1 MLRRWFAFC
10 VLMLLA
16 ALLLAGCRQGPGD
29 LTLYGVQT
37 GKSDCLVFILP
48 NGETLL
54 VDTGLKD
61 TYDQVEQVLKLAGV
75 KEIHHLILTHGHKDH
90 IGGLKKLAKAYAIE
104 VIYTNAYDK
113 ATYNDSERADIAAS
127 CGRWVQVKAGE
138 RLSFDGVEAEILAP
152 QRAYSDE
159 EDDNN
164 NSLVVR
170 LSHGDVIFLLMG
182 DATSL
187 IEESLLDQGVDVAA
201 DFLKAGRHGKSDAN
215 TQAFLEAVAPQA
227 AYLTGNRED
236 DPESPAPEVLSRLEA
251 LGVQSYI
258 NQGDHLAI
266 CWHSDGES
274 LAAGEYIY
282 E

>member
-90 IGGLKKLAKAYAIE
+90 IGGLKKLAKAYEIGT
-104 VIYTNAYDK
+104 IYTNAYDK

-170 LSHGDVIFLLMG
+170 LSHGDVTFLLMG

-236 DPESPAPEVLSRLEA
+236 DPESPDPEVLSRLEA

-274 LAAGEYIY
+274 LTAGEYIY

>member
-90 IGGLKKLAKAYAIE
+90 IGGLKKLAKAYEIGT
-104 VIYTNAYDK
+104 IYTNAYDK

-138 RLSFDGVEAEILAP
+138 RLSFGGVEAEILAP

-170 LSHGDVIFLLMG
+170 LSHGDVILLLMG

-201 DFLKAGRHGKSDAN
+201 DFLKAGRHGKADAN

-274 LAAGEYIY
+274 LTAGEYIY